1 MCAVIIE
8 QSHTE
13 SLADTLILL
22 EKFFLHRFK
31 GTFASTPPLMGATC
45 QRRSCAA
52 ARCCTKLLCLATPA
66 PLQQSSSPG
75 KGFHKISD
83 IARNADFCITG
94 PGSFVTRF
102 LVTAHAA
109 FLSAWYAIQPHARS
123 ACAASPSPHP
133 AREAE
138 SFSLLPR
145 LGDYL
150 AAAADLARRQW
161 TQFGAASMAAGLAV
175 FAAAVALQL
184 AACWSLFR
192 SSFHHPAVDADALLH
207 GKLTQPA
214 AAAAAAVGA
223 AVGSGSG
230 AGAGAPGAGGSN
242 ARISVLPDGENA
254 GPSRSPPHVRLWEWS
269 VEGAAAA
276 AALGHSAALFSNSFV
291 LAEGHVLAFL
301 LAGLTALLG
310 RSTLALQL
318 RCREARDAAAAAPD
332 AGEAPEAV
340 SSAGCVASA
349 VDTAAGGS
357 LWLSD
362 TRTEARQVPEQRGGR
377 PRQPTGSG
385 KGSGDGAGEAIMLAL
400 LLLGCNWG
408 LAVRGLVRRSGH
420 DAMWRTAAEH
430 HTLLVPDAAAAPA
443 AAAATR
449 QPVSAAAA
457 VASSAGAAD
466 WEAGAW
472 RAAVYTRRLAFS
484 DTAWAAGVREATA
497 HLRRLCP
504 MDLEALAA
512 AVAPKPD
519 VWAAAWRQA
528 VTFGPLLLLPALL
541 LALGRQLQAHT
552 LSGGDSADGG
562 GARERRSPKQAA
574 AAVRQTPRRRQPLGN
589 RLLRAMQWTLLWSAY
604 AFVALHWL
612 WEDAQAVQLGT
623 GGSSSDGSPSGATTL
638 ADAWAL
644 AARWTA
650 HATSGPAASSVS
662 SAAPTLVGAL
672 RLALTWLAVLVPALG
687 PLRAAGSL
695 LRRCLRGAARG
706 WRGARVLLGTAAA
719 GAGCARAHLALPR
732 AAYACAAAAAA
743 LAVLRAVCGSL
754 GGSDGSGG
762 CTVAG
767 SSQELNLQA
776 ADAEAAR
783 RTLLER
789 QRRAAAAAQGAAIEL
804 AAAVCAPLALVLGRR
819 GPAPLLLAALQAA
832 ALLRLLHLRWRIS
845 TPS

>member
-1 MCAVIIE
+1 M
-8 QSHTE
+8 
-13 SLADTLILL
+13 LL
-22 EKFFLHRFK
+22 SCLHCI
-31 GTFASTPPLMGATC
+31 P
-45 QRRSCAA
+45 
-52 ARCCTKLLCLATPA
+52 CT
-66 PLQQSSSPG
+66 
-75 KGFHKISD
+75 
-83 IARNADFCITG
+83 
-94 PGSFVTRF
+94 
-102 LVTAHAA
+102 
-109 FLSAWYAIQPHARS
+109 QPHVRL
-123 ACAASPSPHP
+123 ACAASPSPHS
-133 AREAE
+133 AREVG

-192 SSFHHPAVDADALLH
+192 SSFHHPADDADALLH

-214 AAAAAAVGA
+214 AAAAAAAGA

-230 AGAGAPGAGGSN
+230 AGAGASGAGGSD
-242 ARISVLPDGENA
+242 ARVSVLPDGDNA
-254 GPSRSPPHVRLWEWS
+254 GPSRSPPHARLWEWS

-301 LAGLTALLG
+301 LASLTALLG

-318 RCREARDAAAAAPD
+318 RCRDARYAAAAAP

-340 SSAGCVASA
+340 SSAGCVISA
-349 VDTAAGGS
+349 ADTAASGS
-357 LWLSD
+357 LPLSD
-362 TRTEARQVPEQRGGR
+362 TRTEARQVPEQR
-377 PRQPTGSG
+377 QPTGSG
-385 KGSGDGAGEAIMLAL
+385 KGGGGGGRAGEAIMLAL

-408 LAVRGLVRRSGH
+408 LAARGLVRRSGH

-430 HTLLVPDAAAAPA
+430 HTLLMPDAAAAPA
-443 AAAATR
+443 AAAVTR
-449 QPVSAAAA
+449 QPVPVVAAAA
-457 VASSAGAAD
+457 SPAGAAY
-466 WEAGAW
+466 WEAGSW
-472 RAAVYTRRLAFS
+472 RAAVYMRRLAFA

-504 MDLEALAA
+504 IDLEALAA
-512 AVAPKPD
+512 AAAPKPD
-519 VWAAAWRQA
+519 AWAAAWRQA

-541 LALGRQLQAHT
+541 LALGRRLQAHT

-562 GARERRSPKQAA
+562 GGARERRSPKEAA
-574 AAVRQTPRRRQPLGN
+574 AAARQTARRRQPLGN
-589 RLLRAMQWTLLWSAY
+589 RLLRAVQWTLLWSAY

-612 WEDAQAVQLGT
+612 WEDAQAVQPGT
-623 GGSSSDGSPSGATTL
+623 SGSSSDGSPSGATTL
-638 ADAWAL
+638 ANAWAL

-650 HATSGPAASSVS
+650 HATLGPAASSVS
-662 SAAPTLVGAL
+662 AAAPKFVGAL
-672 RLALTWLAVLVPALG
+672 RLALTWLAVLVSALG
-687 PLRAAGSL
+687 PLHAAGSL

-754 GGSDGSGG
+754 GSSDGSDGG
-762 CTVAG
+762 TVDG
-767 SSQELNLQA
+767 SSQELYLQA
-776 ADAEAAR
+776 ADTEAAH

-819 GPAPLLLAALQAA
+819 GPAPLLLAVLQAA
-832 ALLRLLHLRWRIS
+832 ALLRLLYLRWRIFS
-845 TPS
+845 PS